1 MQISAKKLEMNCL
14 ASFNQVYVDINLTA
28 IKENINYTYELCKKE
43 SIDLAVVAKS
53 ICADSRILEVIEK
66 SPASV
71 IADSRLDNFAAFD
84 TEMTRFLIRPSSYIE
99 AEMVVKYSDI
109 SMQTSLESIIAIEKA
124 ACKLGGI
131 HDILIMIDLGDL
143 RDGIYYAD
151 SKMIFELADHIHNSK
166 SLRLAGISANY
177 NCFSHLLPNSDNM
190 NIMAE
195 LFYKLSPYYDVSS
208 PIVSC
213 GNSSAVT
220 LLTKNDIAIPK
231 EINQFRMGE
240 AIVLGRDPSDNTFIP
255 GYRYDTFI
263 LEAILIEVY
272 DKPLDGK
279 IMRRGVLSIG
289 RQDLMIEHIIPIDER
304 IRVLGACSDECVI
317 DLSDAPEYK
326 AGDFVKFQLEY
337 DALMTLFAGNFFQK
351 KYIE

>member
-1 MQISAKKLEMNCL
+1 MDRL
-14 ASFNQVYVDINLTA
+14 ASFNQIYVDINLTA
-28 IKENINYTYELCKKE
+28 IKENINYTYELCRKK

-53 ICADSRILEVIEK
+53 ICADSRILDVIEK

-71 IADSRLDNFAAFD
+71 IADSRLDNFSAFD
-84 TEMTRFLIRPSSYIE
+84 TEMTRFLIRPTSPME
-99 AEMVVKYSDI
+99 ADAAVQYSDV
-109 SMQTSLESIIAIEKA
+109 SMQTSLESVIAIEKA
-124 ACKLGGI
+124 ARKLGKT

-143 RDGIYYAD
+143 RDGIYYTDNKTILEMAD
-151 SKMIFELADHIHNSK
+151 YIHNSR
-166 SLRLAGISANY
+166 SLRLTGISANY
-177 NCFSHLLPNSDNM
+177 NCFSHLLPDSDNM
-190 NIMAE
+190 NVMAE
-195 LFYKLSPYYDVSS
+195 LFHKLMPYYDVKS

-263 LEAILIEVY
+263 LEAALVEVY

-289 RQDLMIEHIIPIDER
+289 RQDLMVEHIIPIDER

-326 AGDFVKFQLEY
+326 AGDLVKFQLEY
-337 DALMTLFAGNFFQK
+337 DALMTLFSGRFFQK